1 LGAWQCDAVTTEQ
14 DRAPLSSE
22 VKRLEGEV
30 GPHAHHPLLHLPFL
44 EQLKQRNVFRVA
56 VLYLVVCWLILDPLH
71 VVFHMLDVPVWANR
85 LVLMLMAVGFPAA
98 VIFAWVYEITPEGL
112 KPTVEVLHH
121 QSIRK
126 VTGRRLDRAIIAV
139 LAVALAYF
147 VVDKFWISKH
157 FPATQPA
164 TPAAQATA
172 QHATVGS
179 AADFAPPAHS
189 IAVLPFVNISGDQE
203 QEYFSEGLTE
213 ELLNSLSRINELQ
226 VAARTSSFY
235 FKGEHADL
243 ATIAHKLNVASV
255 LEGSVRRSGHTVRI
269 TAQLNNAVTGFHLW
283 SQTYD
288 RDLSDVL
295 ALQTEIAN
303 AVAGALKV
311 TLLGDVAAKIEVGGT
326 RNAAAFDAYLRALK
340 VDEASQSE
348 GDFQTAVAGYTEA
361 IRLDPEYALA
371 FAARSLALTSLS
383 RNFATGPAIRD
394 SHARAQADARKAI
407 ALAPELAEGHLA
419 LAALLA
425 DDLEF
430 TRALGEYRRALTLEP
445 GNARVLSNYGRF
457 AVEMGQTEAGLAAVH
472 RSVALDPLNAQSQEK
487 LGESLV
493 QAHRLGEAI
502 ATLKEAK
509 SLAPDDVW
517 ITAWLGFAYGLSG
530 DVESAR
536 EVCESIKI
544 VDDFNRLLCLVFAY
558 DSLGRHADAEKL
570 FTQMRA
576 SSGERPAV
584 FYAMV
589 YAHRGDTARAL
600 EWLETAM
607 RHRDPYLIRV
617 KVNPGLDPL
626 RKEPRFQAIERE
638 LKFPD

>member
-1 LGAWQCDAVTTEQ
+1 
-14 DRAPLSSE
+14 
-22 VKRLEGEV
+22 
-30 GPHAHHPLLHLPFL
+30 
-44 EQLKQRNVFRVA
+44 
-56 VLYLVVCWLILDPLH
+56 
-71 VVFHMLDVPVWANR
+71 
-85 LVLMLMAVGFPAA
+85 
-98 VIFAWVYEITPEGL
+98 
-112 KPTVEVLHH
+112 
-121 QSIRK
+121 
-126 VTGRRLDRAIIAV
+126 
-139 LAVALAYF
+139 
-147 VVDKFWISKH
+147 
-157 FPATQPA
+157 
-164 TPAAQATA
+164 
-172 QHATVGS
+172 
-179 AADFAPPAHS
+179 
-189 IAVLPFVNISGDQE
+189 
-203 QEYFSEGLTE
+203 
-213 ELLNSLSRINELQ
+213 
-226 VAARTSSFY
+226 
-235 FKGEHADL
+235 
-243 ATIAHKLNVASV
+243 
-255 LEGSVRRSGHTVRI
+255 
-269 TAQLNNAVTGFHLW
+269 
-283 SQTYD
+283 
-288 RDLSDVL
+288 
-295 ALQTEIAN
+295 
-303 AVAGALKV
+303 
-311 TLLGDVAAKIEVGGT
+311 
-326 RNAAAFDAYLRALK
+326 LK

-348 GDFQTAVAGYTEA
+348 GDVQTAVAGYTEA

-371 FAARSLALTSLS
+371 FAARSLALTSFS
-383 RNFATGPAIRD
+383 RNFARGPAIRD
-394 SHARAQADARKAI
+394 SRARAQADARKAI
-407 ALAPELAEGHLA
+407 ALVPELAEGHLA

-430 TRALGEYRRALTLEP
+430 TSALGEYQRALTLEP

-517 ITAWLGFAYGLSG
+517 ITAWLGFAYGHSG

-544 VDDFNRLLCLVFAY
+544 VDDFNRLLCLVFTY

-589 YAHRGDTARAL
+589 YARRGDTARAL
-600 EWLETAM
+600 EWLDTAM